1 MTRPNARPAA
11 YIDVHVTPR
20 DRALPVYDNPT
31 RLPAARFTLW
41 RPGPERAR
49 DLVIHTGAP
58 MLLGRGANGDILAT
72 VARIRPRCA
81 RGRHGVTGWAL
92 VMQESRYNDLRV
104 LVFKRRAQAIRWAR
118 ALLTPLRWEDD
129 GPVEWTNV
137 GTVAGRYPGVLLEL
151 ERWAWTR
158 RTPGV
163 HVGANDIITFT
174 DEDSAT

>member
-1 MTRPNARPAA
+1 MSRPNARPAA
-11 YIDVHVTPR
+11 FIDIHVTPGN
-20 DRALPVYDNPT
+20 RAAPIFDNPT

-41 RPGPERAR
+41 RPGPEQAG

-92 VMQESRYNDLRV
+92 VTEQSSVGVRV

-118 ALLTPLRWEDD
+118 RMMTPLRWEDD

-137 GTVAGRYPGVLLEL
+137 GTVASHRPHVLLIA
-151 ERWAWTR
+151 ERDAWVR
-158 RTPGV
+158 RNPFAYTGPSGV
-163 HVGANDIITFT
+163 IRFTT

>member
-1 MTRPNARPAA
+1 MTRHNRPAA

-20 DRALPVYDNPT
+20 DRALPVDDNPT

-41 RPGPERAR
+41 RPGPEQAG

-58 MLLGRGANGDILAT
+58 MVLGYYGIAT

-81 RGRHGVTGWAL
+81 RGRHGVRGWAL
-92 VMQESRYNDLRV
+92 VMLEGKYNDLRV

-118 ALLTPLRWEDD
+118 QTLLPLRWEDD
-129 GPVEWTNV
+129 APTEWGNV
-137 GTVAGRYPGVLLEL
+137 GTVACRRPHILLTA
-151 ERWAWTR
+151 EREAWAR
-158 RTPGV
+158 RTPGAYIGPSGV
-163 HVGANDIITFT
+163 ITFT

>member
-1 MTRPNARPAA
+1 MSRPKNLGAA
-11 YIDVHVTPR
+11 FIDIHVTPAN
-20 DRALPVYDNPT
+20 RALPVYDNPT
-31 RLPAARFTLW
+31 RLPSARFTLW
-41 RPGPERAR
+41 RPGPEQAR

-92 VMQESRYNDLRV
+92 VTEQSSVGVRV

-129 GPVEWTNV
+129 GPTEWSNV
-137 GTVAGRYPGVLLEL
+137 GTIACTYPGVLLEL
-151 ERWAWTR
+151 ERWAWAR

-163 HVGANDIITFT
+163 YVGANDIITFT

>member
-20 DRALPVYDNPT
+20 DRALPVDDNPT
-31 RLPAARFTLW
+31 RLPAALYTLC
-41 RPGPERAR
+41 RPGPEQAG

-92 VMQESRYNDLRV
+92 VTEQSSVGVRV

-129 GPVEWTNV
+129 GPVEWSNV
-137 GTVAGRYPGVLLEL
+137 GTIACTYPGVLLEL